1 MYPRSMNL
9 LEGKTALICG
19 VANDRSIAWGITRAF
34 HEAGATIALS
44 YAGEKLERRVRPL
57 AEQVDCDFVENCDV
71 GNDQDISQ
79 LFAKVKQRFG
89 TIDVLVHAIAFANRD
104 DLAGQFVDTSRDGF
118 LLAQNISVYSL
129 IALSREA
136 KELMPDGGSILT
148 LSYYGAEKAVPKYN
162 VMGVAKA
169 GLESSV
175 RYLASDLGPQG
186 IRVNA
191 ISAGPIKTLSA
202 SGIKDFRSML
212 NTFPS
217 LAPLRRNVTL
227 EDIGGAATFL
237 ASNSSAGITGEIM
250 YVDAGYNTVGLSL
263 LEKNEG

>member
-1 MYPRSMNL
+1 MNL

-71 GNDQDISQ
+71 SSDEDIKQ
-79 LFAKVKQRFG
+79 LFTKVKQKFG
-89 TIDVLVHAIAFANRD
+89 TIDILVHAIAFANRD
-104 DLAGQFVDTSRDGF
+104 DLAGQFVDTSREGF

-129 IALSREA
+129 IALSRES
-136 KELMPDGGSILT
+136 KDLMPNGGSILT
-148 LSYYGAEKAVPKYN
+148 LSYYGSEKAVPKYN

-175 RYLASDLGPQG
+175 RYLASDLGPKG

-237 ASNSSAGITGEIM
+237 ASDASAGVTGEIM

-263 LEKNEG
+263 LEKDEG

>member
-1 MYPRSMNL
+1 MNL

-71 GNDQDISQ
+71 SSDEDIKQ
-79 LFAKVKQRFG
+79 LFTKVKQKFG
-89 TIDVLVHAIAFANRD
+89 TIDILVHAIAFANRD
-104 DLAGQFVDTSRDGF
+104 DLAGQFVDTSREGF

-129 IALSREA
+129 IALSRES
-136 KELMPDGGSILT
+136 KDLMPNGGSILT
-148 LSYYGAEKAVPKYN
+148 LSYYGSEKAVPKYN

-175 RYLASDLGPQG
+175 RYLASDLGP
-186 IRVNA
+186 
-191 ISAGPIKTLSA
+191 
-202 SGIKDFRSML
+202 
-212 NTFPS
+212 
-217 LAPLRRNVTL
+217 
-227 EDIGGAATFL
+227 
-237 ASNSSAGITGEIM
+237 
-250 YVDAGYNTVGLSL
+250 
-263 LEKNEG
+263 

>member
-19 VANDRSIAWGITRAF
+19 VANNRSIAWGITRAF

-237 ASNSSAGITGEIM
+237 ASNLSAGITGEIH

-263 LEKNEG
+263 LEKDEG

>member
-202 SGIKDFRSML
+202 SGIKNFRSML

-263 LEKNEG
+263 LEKDEG

>member
-1 MYPRSMNL
+1 MNS

-19 VANDRSIAWGITRAF
+19 VANNRSIAWGITRAF

-44 YAGEKLERRVRPL
+44 YAGEKLEKRVRPL

-71 GNDQDISQ
+71 SSDEDITQ
-79 LFAKVKQRFG
+79 LFTKVKQKFG
-89 TIDVLVHAIAFANRD
+89 TIDILVHAIAFANRD
-104 DLAGQFVDTSRDGF
+104 DLTGQFLETSREGF

-129 IALSREA
+129 IALSRES
-136 KELMPDGGSILT
+136 KDLMPNGGSILT

-191 ISAGPIKTLSA
+191 ISAGPIKTLAASA
-202 SGIKDFRSML
+202 IADAQSYNDAFAISI
-212 NTFPS
+212 P
-217 LAPLRRNVTL
+217 V
-227 EDIGGAATFL
+227 
-237 ASNSSAGITGEIM
+237 SSHNI
-250 YVDAGYNTVGLSL
+250 D
-263 LEKNEG
+263 

>member
-263 LEKNEG
+263 LEKDEG

>member
-263 LEKNEG
+263 LEKDAG

>member
-169 GLESSV
+169 GVESSV

-263 LEKNEG
+263 LEKDEG